1 LKGSIHL
8 QINESIEKMK
18 DIYNQVKKVNQQM
31 TDIWLKDQMFSLQWW
46 VGVGFIIIPW
56 VLWAIFRKKESTNRL
71 LFAGFIVMLLS
82 SIMDLIG
89 VALGKWSYPIKII
102 PSLLVYIPV
111 EFCILPVTIML
122 FIQIKP
128 KLNPFI
134 KSIIFAGTSA
144 YIGIPILT
152 WLRYYYHPNWP
163 YTYSFFILI
172 VIYLI
177 AHWFSTLNNFEK
189 LIQTQR

>member
-1 LKGSIHL
+1 MKGSNQL
-8 QINESIEKMK
+8 GINESIEKMK
-18 DIYNQVKKVNQQM
+18 AIYNQVQTANQQM
-31 TDIWLKDQMFSLQWW
+31 ADIWLKDQLFSLHWW
-46 VGVGFIIIPW
+46 VGIGITIIPW

-71 LFAGFIVMLLS
+71 LYAGLIVIFLS
-82 SIMDLIG
+82 TIMDLVG
-89 VALGKWSYPIKII
+89 VPLGKWSYPIKIV
-102 PSLLVYIPV
+102 PSLLVYIPA
-111 EFCILPVTIML
+111 EFSLLPVMVMF

-128 KLNPFI
+128 QLNPFI
-134 KSIIFAGTSA
+134 KSIIFAGISA

-172 VIYLI
+172 ATYQI

-189 LIQTQR
+189 LTHKS